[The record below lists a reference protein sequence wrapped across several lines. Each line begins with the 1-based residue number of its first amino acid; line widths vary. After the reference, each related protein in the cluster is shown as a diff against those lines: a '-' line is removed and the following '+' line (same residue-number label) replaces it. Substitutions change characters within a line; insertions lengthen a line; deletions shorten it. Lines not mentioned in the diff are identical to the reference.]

1 MGVSGCGKSTVAEGI
16 AAALGLACMD
26 GDHLHTPDSVA
37 KMKGGTPLTDDDR
50 WPWLDRIGAYLRDAP
65 VCGPVSGRVSGP
77 ISASVSVPVAAGGT
91 ASTGPPAQTGAV
103 ISCSALKRAYRDRL
117 RAAVPGLRFIFLDG
131 SAAVI
136 RARMLARQDHYMP
149 AGLLDSQL
157 NTLQRPGADEPDVT
171 AVNIDQ
177 PADAVVASA
186 VAALATAQAPSSAP
200 AWAAD
205 RGPTGSPL
213 KETKT

>member
-26 GDHLHTPDSVA
+26 GDHLHTPENVA

-50 WPWLDRIGAYLRDAP
+50 WPWLDRIGAHLRDAAA
-65 VCGPVSGRVSGP
+65 SGAASG
-77 ISASVSVPVAAGGT
+77 AAPVAARGT
-91 ASTGPPAQTGAV
+91 AGAAQPVHAGAV

-149 AGLLDSQL
+149 PGLLDSQL

-186 VAALATAQAPSSAP
+186 VAALANGQAPSSAQ

-205 RGPTGSPL
+205 HGPAGSPL
-213 KETKT
+213 KDTQT